1 VNIIWIREAAMNFAS
16 PETTNIMLAVMAFVA
31 LGQFVV
37 LLAVIVALR
46 STANRARA
54 AVSLAQGDMDRL
66 RTRLDRLLSEL
77 ETLVAHGNA
86 VLGSV
91 ERGAK
96 DIGSAASAVGYSA
109 QRAMEVGSFEVRAV
123 TAAVKTGL
131 QWFLQ
136 SPWGQRWR
144 HTRPTPAPGAP
155 SRLDPDIAAR

>member
-1 VNIIWIREAAMNFAS
+1 MNFAS

-31 LGQFVV
+31 LGQFVI
-37 LLAVIVALR
+37 LLAVILSLR
-46 STANRARA
+46 STAHKARA
-54 AVSLAQGDMDRL
+54 AMTVAQGDLDRL
-66 RTRLDRLLSEL
+66 RSRLDRLLGEV

-86 VLGSV
+86 VLGTV
-91 ERGAK
+91 EKGAK
-96 DIGSAASAVGYSA
+96 DLGSAASAVGHGA

-144 HTRPTPAPGAP
+144 ARPTGTPNG
-155 SRLDPDIAAR
+155 AARMDVDAAAR